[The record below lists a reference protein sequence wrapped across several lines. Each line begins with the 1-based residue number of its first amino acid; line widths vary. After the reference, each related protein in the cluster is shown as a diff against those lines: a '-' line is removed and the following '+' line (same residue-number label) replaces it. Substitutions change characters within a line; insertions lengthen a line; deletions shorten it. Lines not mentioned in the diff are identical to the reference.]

1 MSVDKAILTQTAG
14 KIAGEM
20 VASMQLRN
28 TEEVMTSFNEV
39 FVRVLD
45 ALSYKI
51 AEGDKKS
58 VGGRNIPI
66 ITQDTLKTKL
76 GDAIRSGSAVTTS
89 TFKS

>member
-28 TEEVMTSFNEV
+28 TEEVITSFNEV

-51 AEGDKKS
+51 AETEKKTS
-58 VGGRNIPI
+58 GGRNVPI
-66 ITQDTLKTKL
+66 INQDMIKAKL
-76 GDAIRSGSAVTTS
+76 NDAIRSGTAVTTS